1 MAASIMTESV
11 QYRRSL
17 ELDQEAVKANRERD
31 ERERR
36 INEQANREREAQDQT
51 EE

>member
-1 MAASIMTESV
+1 MSESV

-31 ERERR
+31 EEERR
-36 INEQANREREAQDQT
+36 INEQARRKREAQDQT